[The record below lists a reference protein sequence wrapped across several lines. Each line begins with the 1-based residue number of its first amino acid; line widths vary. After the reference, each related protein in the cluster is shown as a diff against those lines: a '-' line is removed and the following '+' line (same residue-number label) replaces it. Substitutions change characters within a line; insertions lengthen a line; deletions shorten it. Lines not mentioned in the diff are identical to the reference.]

1 MLKALV
7 ATLILG
13 ASTTAMAQRAPV
25 VTDDPPVI
33 YRDTMPPSYR
43 ARWQALTSPI
53 PLRSGAT
60 RIDVQDRRPFT
71 QLRLQTRSGSTRV
84 DRVVVRFENG
94 GRQVVDV
101 NRRINPNT
109 PAVDI
114 DLRGDRRRVD
124 SIVVM
129 SDSRRGARVQV
140 YGI

>member
-1 MLKALV
+1 
-7 ATLILG
+7 
-13 ASTTAMAQRAPV
+13 MAQRAPV
-25 VTDDPPVI
+25 VTDDPPVVI
-33 YRDTMPPSYR
+33 YRDSMSPSYR
-43 ARWQALTSPI
+43 LRWQALTSPI

-60 RIDVQDRRPFT
+60 RIDVHDRRPYT

-101 NRRINPNT
+101 NRRLDPNK

-129 SDSRRGARVQV
+129 SDSRRGARMQV
-140 YGI
+140 FGI